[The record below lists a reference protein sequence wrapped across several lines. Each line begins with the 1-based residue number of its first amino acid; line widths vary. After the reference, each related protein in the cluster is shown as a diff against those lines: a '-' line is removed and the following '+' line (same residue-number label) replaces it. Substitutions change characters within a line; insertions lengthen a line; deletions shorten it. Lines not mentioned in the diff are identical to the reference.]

1 MKKLLQ
7 KMIGKIGK
15 LPATQRCLAAG
26 LLLLAG
32 GQLMAQT
39 TFNYTGAVQ
48 TYTVPVGC
56 TSITVDAYGGAG
68 FGLQGYGGSVQATHP
83 VTPGEVLNVY
93 VGGTGSET
101 AGGFNGGGNPGSNT
115 GYAGGGGASDIR
127 RGGNTLNDRIIV
139 AGGGGGSGSNCGT
152 WTAEGGHGG
161 GLTGGSGCLF
171 SCSDCQYTGS
181 GGTQAAGGIAG
192 PTSHTYC
199 TGNTNG
205 SFGIGGS
212 NTVQGYG
219 SGGGGGY
226 YGGGSGC
233 FEGAGG
239 GSSYT
244 SPLATSVTHTQGV
257 RQGNGMIV
265 ITPVI
270 SAPCTSP
277 SNVTASPPM
286 ICLGSTADMNA
297 TSAGNTIQWYTVP
310 VGGVSIGSSASGANF
325 AVSPS
330 VTTIYYAEAVGT
342 VCSPSTRTAVTVTVD
357 NVAPVANCQAITV
370 TLDANG
376 NASTTASA
384 VNNGSTDNCT
394 IASSAL
400 SQTSFTCNN
409 AGTNSVT
416 LTVTDNNG
424 NTATCATTIFVMGA
438 NPTASVAA
446 DTTVCGFNVGCNGG
460 SDGVATATAAGGC
473 GTYTYMWNNGGN
485 TATVTGLVAGTYMVT
500 VTDIGGGSTVQ
511 TVTVTEPSALQGS
524 STTTQSCAGDST
536 GSIDMTYTGGNNCQA
551 LTYAW
556 SNGAST
562 EDLQNL
568 APGSYTV
575 TVSDVA
581 GCTST
586 TTVVV
591 AAFAVQTP
599 TFTQNGNDLTC
610 NGGFTGFQWLLNGN
624 NISGATSNTY
634 SVTQSG
640 TYSVMAVDSNGCSA
654 VSDTLFVTFVGIG
667 NAMGEW
673 SDLSIYP
680 NPAKDQFKLRTA
692 APIGYAIKVTVTD
705 MFGRSI
711 LVKSLPQLG
720 DEVAFDLKALAAGTY
735 MVEVTSEQGQ
745 RKTFKLAVQ

>member
-1 MKKLLQ
+1 MVIMLL
-7 KMIGKIGK
+7 MVGF
-15 LPATQRCLAAG
+15 AH
-26 LLLLAG
+26 
-32 GQLMAQT
+32 AQV

-48 TYTVPVGC
+48 TYTVPLGC
-56 TSITVDAYGGAG
+56 TSITVDVYGGAG
-68 FGLQGYGGSVQATHP
+68 FGLQGYGGRVQASHP

-101 AGGFNGGGNPGSNT
+101 LGGYNGGGNPGSNV

-127 RGGNTLNDRIIV
+127 RGGNTLTDRIIV

-161 GLTGGSGCLF
+161 GLVGGTGCTF

-181 GGTQAAGGIAG
+181 GGTQSAGGTAG
-192 PTSHTYC
+192 PTGHGSC
-199 TGNTNG
+199 GGNSNG
-205 SFGIGGS
+205 TLGFGGS
-212 NTVQGYG
+212 NTGGYG
-219 SGGGGGY
+219 TGGGGGY

-244 SPLATSVTHTQGV
+244 GPLATSVTHTQGV

-297 TSAGNTIQWYTVP
+297 TSAGNTIDWYTVP
-310 VGGVSIGSSASGANF
+310 VGGIAIGSSPSGANF
-325 AVSPS
+325 PVSPT

-342 VCSPSTRTAVTVTVD
+342 ICSPSTRTAVTVTVD
-357 NVAPVANCQAITV
+357 NVAPVAVCQAITV
-370 TLDANG
+370 TLDSAG
-376 NASTTASA
+376 NASTTGSA

-394 IASSAL
+394 ITSTGL
-400 SQTSFTCNN
+400 SQSSFNCANVGSNT
-409 AGTNSVT
+409 VT

-424 NTATCATTIFVMGA
+424 NTATCTTTIFVMGA

-446 DTTVCGFNVGCNGG
+446 DTTVCGFNIGCNGG

-473 GTYTYMWNNGGN
+473 GTYTYMWSNGGN
-485 TATVTGLVAGTYMVT
+485 TATVTGLVAGTYTVT

-511 TVTVTEPSALQGS
+511 TVTVAEPSALQGS
-524 STTTQSCAGDST
+524 STTTQSCTGDST
-536 GSIDMTYTGGNNCQA
+536 GAIN
-551 LTYAW
+551 LTYAGGCQPLSFVW
-556 SNGAST
+556 SNGSTT
-562 EDLQNL
+562 EDLQNVG
-568 APGSYTV
+568 AGTYTV
-575 TVSDVA
+575 TVSDAA
-581 GCTST
+581 GCTGTS
-586 TTVVV
+586 TVVV
-591 AAFAVQTP
+591 AAFAAQTP

-610 NGGFTGFQWLLNGN
+610 SSGFTGFQWLLNGS
-624 NISGATSNTY
+624 NIPGATSNTY

-654 VSDTLFVTFVGIG
+654 VSDTMFVTPVGIN

-673 SDLSIYP
+673 NDLSIYP

-692 APIGYAIKVTVTD
+692 SPIGYPIQVTVSD
-705 MFGRSI
+705 MFGRNI
-711 LVKSLPQLG
+711 LAKSLPQLG
-720 DEVAFDLKALAAGTY
+720 YEVAFDLKALAAGTY

-745 RKTFKLAVQ
+745 RKLFKLSVQ